1 MKARIDAVGGVD
13 KIIICLGANDAIA
26 GVSQSTFV
34 TRINQLIADLK
45 SDFSGA
51 SLYLQKIQDFAGYG
65 SQVAV
70 IRAAVQEVWENN
82 PDVKRGADLDGITTS
97 VHYTTDADAI
107 AVGARTYAALE
118 GYNVVAG
125 TGAAA
130 AAGLDSTVSN
140 SSGLTVSCDTAQAS
154 AAGLSAGVANGIA
167 MTCSVAVA
175 DAAGQSAAVSAALSI
190 SATPGAAVAAGY
202 TAAIELAYTVLAS
215 NAIGTAAGFDSTISM
230 AGSPVNIACA
240 LGQAMANGHLATVD
254 NALYIRA
261 PSGGGSNIIQPT
273 GARPGNTTGQR
284 R

>member
-1 MKARIDAVGGVD
+1 
-13 KIIICLGANDAIA
+13 
-26 GVSQSTFV
+26 
-34 TRINQLIADLK
+34 
-45 SDFSGA
+45 
-51 SLYLQKIQDFAGYG
+51 
-65 SQVAV
+65 
-70 IRAAVQEVWENN
+70 
-82 PDVKRGADLDGITTS
+82 
-97 VHYTTDADAI
+97 
-107 AVGARTYAALE
+107 
-118 GYNVVAG
+118 
-125 TGAAA
+125 
-130 AAGLDSTVSN
+130 
-140 SSGLTVSCDTAQAS
+140 
-154 AAGLSAGVANGIA
+154 